1 MQFEEG
7 FVAAIVPVL
16 DFASLIVVE
25 FAYFELQH
33 FAKMLVDMLIAEL
46 PSLKVGSLE
55 NLQKLDEFGAGME

>member
-1 MQFEEG
+1 ML
-7 FVAAIVPVL
+7 VL

-33 FAKMLVDMLIAEL
+33 FAKMPVDMLIAEL

>member
-1 MQFEEG
+1 MQFEEE

-33 FAKMLVDMLIAEL
+33 FAKMLVDMLIVEL

-55 NLQKLDEFGAGME
+55 NLQQLDEFGAGME